1 VSTVDGPTH
10 IEATRWPSGTLRPIF
25 YIECSRSGD
34 DVGDQPARR
43 PAGALSAQ
51 VLKLLTA
58 SGRAMTPGEVQQA
71 LASTEPQPLAYT
83 TVVTILSRLHTQGLL
98 DRFRHGRAF
107 AYLPVADH
115 ARLAAGRM
123 RRVLD
128 AEDDRET
135 VLARFVG
142 GLSAHDEQILRRL
155 LET

>member
-1 VSTVDGPTH
+1 
-10 IEATRWPSGTLRPIF
+10 
-25 YIECSRSGD
+25 
-34 DVGDQPARR
+34 VGDQPARR

-51 VLKLLTA
+51 VIEVLTA
-58 SGRAMTPGEVQQA
+58 AGRALTPGEVQQV
-71 LASTEPQPLAYT
+71 LAETEPQPLAYT
-83 TVVTILSRLHTQGLL
+83 TVVTILSRLHAQGLL

-128 AEDDRET
+128 AEDDRNA
-135 VLARFVG
+135 VLTRFVG
-142 GLSAHDEQILRRL
+142 GLSTSDEQILRRL